1 MNELMKYLGAII
13 LLIGVAV
20 LAVPFLS
27 GGMTNTLLL
36 VGLFLILAGFFTHI
50 FLNKKYE

>member
-36 VGLFLILAGFFTHI
+36 VGLFLILAGFFAHI
-50 FLNKKYE
+50 FLNRKYE

>member
-27 GGMTNTLLL
+27 GGISNTLLL
-36 VGLFLILAGFFTHI
+36 VGMFLILVGFFMHI

>member
-1 MNELMKYLGAII
+1 MNELLKYLGAII

-27 GGMTNTLLL
+27 GGITNSLLL
-36 VGLFLILAGFFTHI
+36 VGLFLIIAGFFVHI
-50 FLNKKYE
+50 FLNKKYQ